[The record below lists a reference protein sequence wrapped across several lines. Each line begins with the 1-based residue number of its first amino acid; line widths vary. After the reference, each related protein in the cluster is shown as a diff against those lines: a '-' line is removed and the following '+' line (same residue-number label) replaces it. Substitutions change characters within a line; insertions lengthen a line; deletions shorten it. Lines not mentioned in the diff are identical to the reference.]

1 MLTGSSG
8 VVVPSPNVSCDVH
21 WSRLS
26 PSSDHRS
33 SDPDASSLTL
43 TEVWFLVENVRL
55 ATADEMRVVAGSPRK
70 RAALPARPI
79 MAPLE
84 GL

>member
-1 MLTGSSG
+1 MLVGSSG
-8 VVVPSPNVSCDVH
+8 VVVPSPNVSWDVH

-26 PSSDHRS
+26 PSSDHLS
-33 SDPDASSLTL
+33 PGPDPSSLTL

-55 ATADEMRVVAGSPRK
+55 ATVDEMRVVAGSPKK
-70 RAALPARPI
+70 RAMLPAMPI
-79 MAPLE
+79 VAPVD